1 MSHTDSHSLTVI
13 TTHVNA
19 DFDAMASAVAASKLY
34 ANSVIVLPGSQE
46 KGLRDFLAGHSNAVR
61 CQAALKDIDLNAVG
75 LLVVVDTRQ
84 KDRIGVFADLLNR
97 DGVEIHVYDHHPP
110 SPQDIQGHEMF
121 SDDVGA
127 NTTIM
132 VQYLMERNVVLEP
145 DEATLMAAGIYE
157 DTGFF
162 GFNSTTAK
170 DMRAA
175 AWLLEQG
182 ASVQDVS
189 HVLTK
194 TLTPEHVGILD
205 DLLTHASA
213 YSIAGIPITIA
224 KTSMNQY
231 VEDFAVLAH
240 EIMDM
245 QKLPCI
251 FLVGMMPEQTI
262 VIGRSRDARV
272 NVGDILRKLG
282 GGGHASAA
290 SATLKGMP
298 LHEAEE
304 MLLQAV
310 KTALGP
316 EPLAMHLMSKP
327 VISIP
332 PETTLAAAS
341 ELLTRY
347 GITVLPVTQDGRMLG
362 AISRRTVEKAISHG
376 LADLPVTHYMTTDF
390 EVVPPSAP
398 LQRIKE
404 IIVNSRQRFLPVVEN
419 GMLEGVITRTDL
431 LQLFTNDPSLKPMPL
446 LAEKTAHR
454 NIWPLVQERCS
465 KEVLNYLKTAG
476 EVAQKLHYKA
486 YAVGGFVRD
495 ILLDRPPLDVDIV
508 IEGDGI
514 QFAHAMAEVFHA
526 RVRPHAQFQTA
537 VLVFPNGFKL
547 DVATARWEYYEYPAA
562 LPTIE
567 LSSIKLDL
575 YRRDFTINA
584 MAIGLTPQEQ
594 GILLD
599 YFGGQR
605 DIKDKLIRVLHNLS
619 IVEDPT
625 RAFRAIRFETRY
637 GFSMAKQ
644 TVKLIQNA
652 LSLQLFQGLS
662 GKRILTEL
670 KLILEE
676 ADPRQAVRRMWD
688 LGLLQLIHA
697 NLKLTDVE
705 EQRLTAVYET
715 LSWYELLFRLKKP
728 RKWVVYLL
736 ALLES
741 MKLKDAMTV
750 PERLQIT
757 GAVKEL
763 CGSGLINAKKTL
775 GMLIRRKNLRPSEI
789 YLMLRGLSIEHLLYM
804 LAVVGHEHVRQY
816 ISQYIM
822 DIQDQHPLTTG
833 DDLKA
838 MGIAP
843 GPVYKAI
850 LTRLLTARLDG
861 EVADKEG
868 ELALVK
874 REFSWSVPHSTAA
887 VP

>member
-1 MSHTDSHSLTVI
+1 
-13 TTHVNA
+13 
-19 DFDAMASAVAASKLY
+19 MASAVAASKLY
-34 ANSVIVLPGSQE
+34 PNSVIVLPGSQE
-46 KGLRDFLAGHSNAVR
+46 KVLRDFLTRHSNAVMH
-61 CQAALKDIDLNAVG
+61 QTALKDIDLNAVR

-97 DGVEIHVYDHHPP
+97 NGVEIHVYDHHPP
-110 SPQDIQGHEMF
+110 SSQDIQGHKMF
-121 SDDVGA
+121 SEDVGA
-127 NTTIM
+127 NVTIM
-132 VQYLMERNVVLEP
+132 VQYLMERGVVLNP

-162 GFNSTTAK
+162 GFNTTTAK
-170 DMRAA
+170 DLRAA

-182 ASVQDVS
+182 ASVQDIA
-189 HVLTK
+189 HVLSK

-205 DLLTHASA
+205 DLLIHAST
-213 YSIAGIPITIA
+213 YFIAGIPITIA
-224 KTSMNQY
+224 KTSMTHY

-240 EIMDM
+240 EIMTM

-262 VIGRSRDARV
+262 VVGRSSDERV
-272 NVGDILRKLG
+272 NVGEILKKLG

-290 SATLKGMP
+290 SASLKGVP

-304 MLLQAV
+304 RLLEAV
-310 KTALGP
+310 KAVLGP

-332 PETTLAAAS
+332 PETTLAEAS

-347 GITVLPVTQDGRMLG
+347 GITVLPVTHDGRMLG
-362 AISRRTVEKAISHG
+362 AISRRIVEKAISHG
-376 LADLPVTHYMTTDF
+376 LSDLPVTHYMTTDF
-390 EVVPPSAP
+390 DVVSPSAP
-398 LQRIKE
+398 LRRIKE

-419 GMLEGVITRTDL
+419 GRLEGVITRTDL

-446 LAEKTAHR
+446 LAEKPPQR
-454 NIWPLVQERCS
+454 NIWPLVRERCS
-465 KEVLNYLKTAG
+465 KEVLDYLKTAG

-495 ILLDRPPLDVDIV
+495 ILLDRPTLDVDIV

-514 QFAHAMAEVFHA
+514 RFAYAMAEVFNA

-537 VLVFPNGFKL
+537 VLIFPNGFKL

-584 MAIGLTPQEQ
+584 MAIGLTPPEQ

-625 RAFRAIRFETRY
+625 RAFRAIRFEARF
-637 GFSMAKQ
+637 GFSIAKQ

-652 LSLQLFQGLS
+652 LSLQIFQGLS

-676 ADPRQAVRRMWD
+676 ADPRQAVRRMEE
-688 LGLLQLIHA
+688 LGLLQLIHR
-697 NLKLTDVE
+697 NLKLTDVSE
-705 EQRLTAVYET
+705 RRLTAVYET
-715 LSWYELLFRLKKP
+715 LSWYDLLFKSQKP
-728 RKWVVYLL
+728 RKWVIYLL

-741 MKLKDAMTV
+741 MKLKDALSV

-757 GAVKEL
+757 GAVRDL
-763 CGSGLINAKKTL
+763 FSSGFINAKKTL

-789 YLMLRGLSIEHLLYM
+789 YLLLHGFAIEHLLYM
-804 LAVVGHEHVRQY
+804 LAVVKHEHVRQY

-822 DIQDQHPLTTG
+822 NLQGQHPLTTG

-861 EVADKEG
+861 EVVDKEG
-868 ELALVK
+868 ELTLVK
-874 REFSWSVPHSTAA
+874 REFAWAVHHSTAA
-887 VP
+887 VS

>member
-1 MSHTDSHSLTVI
+1 MTHIAAAPFTVV

-19 DFDAMASAVAASKLY
+19 DFDAMASALAASKLY
-34 ANSVIVLPGSQE
+34 PNSVIVLPGSQE
-46 KGLRDFLAGHSNAVR
+46 KGLRDFLAGHPNAVT
-61 CQAALKDIDLNAVG
+61 CQVSLKEIDLNAVR

-110 SPQDIQGHEMF
+110 SPQDIQGHKLF
-121 SDDVGA
+121 SDDVGS

-132 VQYLMERNVVLEP
+132 VRYLMERNVVLTP
-145 DEATLMAAGIYE
+145 DEATLLAAGIYE

-162 GFNSTTAK
+162 GFNSTTSK
-170 DMRAA
+170 DLKAA

-182 ASVQDVS
+182 ASVQEIS
-189 HVLTK
+189 HVLTR

-205 DLLTHASA
+205 DLLTHAGT

-262 VIGRSRDARV
+262 VVGRSRDARV
-272 NVGDILRKLG
+272 NVGDILRKLR

-290 SATLKGMP
+290 SVTLKGVA

-304 MLLQAV
+304 MVLQAV

-316 EPLAMHLMSKP
+316 EPLAMHFMSRP

-332 PETTLAAAS
+332 PATTLAEAS

-390 EVVPPSAP
+390 EVVSPSAP

-419 GMLEGVITRTDL
+419 GRLEGVITRTDL
-431 LQLFTNDPSLKPMPL
+431 LQLFTNDPSLKPLPL
-446 LAEKTAHR
+446 LAEKPSYR
-454 NIWPLVQERCS
+454 NIWSLVKERCS

-476 EVAQKLHYKA
+476 EVAQRLHYKA

-495 ILLDRPPLDVDIV
+495 ILLDRPTLDVDVV

-514 QFAHAMAEVFHA
+514 RFAYAMAEIFHA

-594 GILLD
+594 GVLLD

-637 GFSMAKQ
+637 GFSIAKQ

-676 ADPRQAVRRMWD
+676 SDPRQAVRRMWE

-697 NLKLTDVE
+697 NLKLTEVD

-715 LSWYELLFRLKKP
+715 LSWYELLFRPQKP

-741 MKLKDAMTV
+741 LKLKDALTV

-757 GAVKEL
+757 GAVRDL
-763 CGSGLINAKKTL
+763 CGSGWINAKKTI
-775 GMLIRRKNLRPSEI
+775 GMLIRRNNLRPSEI
-789 YLMLRGLSIEHLLYM
+789 YLMLHGFAIEHLLYM

-833 DDLKA
+833 DDLKT

-874 REFSWSVPHSTAA
+874 RDFPWAIQGKAPA
-887 VP
+887 VS

>member
-1 MSHTDSHSLTVI
+1 MTQLSAVPLTVV

-34 ANSVIVLPGSQE
+34 SNSVIVLPGSQE
-46 KGLRDFLAGHSNAVR
+46 KNLRDFLAVHPNAVR
-61 CQAALKDIDLNAVG
+61 HQATLKDIELNAVS

-97 DGVEIHVYDHHPP
+97 SGVELHVYDHHPP
-110 SPQDIQGHEMF
+110 SPQDIQGHKMF

-127 NTTIM
+127 NITMM
-132 VQYLMERNVVLEP
+132 VHYLMERGVVLEP

-162 GFNSTTAK
+162 GFNTTTAK
-170 DMRAA
+170 DLKAA

-182 ASVQDVS
+182 ASVQDIA

-194 TLTPEHVGILD
+194 TLTPEHIGILD
-205 DLLTHASA
+205 DLLTHADT
-213 YSIAGIPITIA
+213 YSIGGIAVTIA

-231 VEDFAVLAH
+231 LEDFAVLAH

-251 FLVGMMPEQTI
+251 FLVGMMPDQTI
-262 VIGRSRDARV
+262 VVGRSRDERV
-272 NVGDILRKLG
+272 NVGEILKKLG

-290 SATLKGMP
+290 SATLKGIP

-304 MLLQAV
+304 RLLQAV
-310 KTALGP
+310 KTVLGP
-316 EPLAMHLMSKP
+316 EPLAMHLMSRP

-332 PETTLAAAS
+332 PETKLVEAS

-347 GITVLPVTQDGRMLG
+347 GITVLPVTHGGRMLG

-376 LADLPVTHYMTTDF
+376 LSDLPVTYYMTTDF
-390 EVVPPSAP
+390 EVVSPSAP
-398 LQRIKE
+398 LQRITE

-419 GMLEGVITRTDL
+419 GRLEGVITRTDL

-446 LAEKTAHR
+446 LSEKPSRR
-454 NIWPLVQERCS
+454 NIWSLVRERCS
-465 KEVLNYLKTAG
+465 KEVLDYLKTAG

-495 ILLDRPPLDVDIV
+495 ILMNRPTLDVDIV

-514 QFAHAMAEVFHA
+514 RFAYAMADVFNA

-537 VLVFPNGFKL
+537 VLIFPNGFKL

-594 GILLD
+594 GVLLD

-652 LSLQLFQGLS
+652 MSLRLFDGLS
-662 GKRILTEL
+662 GKRILAEL

-676 ADPRQAVRRMWD
+676 ADPRQAVRRMEE

-697 NLKLTDVE
+697 NLKLTDVNE
-705 EQRLTAVYET
+705 RRLTAVYET
-715 LSWYELLFRLKKP
+715 LSWYELLFRSQKP
-728 RKWVVYLL
+728 KKWVVYLL

-741 MKLKDAMTV
+741 MKLKDALTV

-757 GAVKEL
+757 GTVRDL
-763 CGSGLINAKKTL
+763 FGSGFINAKKTL
-775 GMLIRRKNLRPSEI
+775 GMLIRRKNLRSSEI
-789 YLMLRGLSIEHLLYM
+789 YLILHGFAIEHLLYM

-816 ISQYIM
+816 ISKYIM
-822 DIQDQHPLTTG
+822 DLQNQHPLTTG

-850 LTRLLTARLDG
+850 LTRLLTACLDG
-861 EVADKEG
+861 EVADKDAEI
-868 ELALVK
+868 ALVK
-874 REFSWSVPHSTAA
+874 REFAWA
-887 VP
+887 VVHGT

>member
-1 MSHTDSHSLTVI
+1 
-13 TTHVNA
+13 
-19 DFDAMASAVAASKLY
+19 MASAVAASKLY

-376 LADLPVTHYMTTDF
+376 LAALPVTHYMTTDF

-495 ILLDRPPLDVDIV
+495 ILLDRPTLDVDIV

-547 DVATARWEYYEYPAA
+547 DVATA
-562 LPTIE
+562 
-567 LSSIKLDL
+567 
-575 YRRDFTINA
+575 
-584 MAIGLTPQEQ
+584 
-594 GILLD
+594 
-599 YFGGQR
+599 
-605 DIKDKLIRVLHNLS
+605 
-619 IVEDPT
+619 
-625 RAFRAIRFETRY
+625 
-637 GFSMAKQ
+637 
-644 TVKLIQNA
+644 
-652 LSLQLFQGLS
+652 
-662 GKRILTEL
+662 
-670 KLILEE
+670 
-676 ADPRQAVRRMWD
+676 
-688 LGLLQLIHA
+688 
-697 NLKLTDVE
+697 TDVIK
-705 EQRLTAVYET
+705 A
-715 LSWYELLFRLKKP
+715 P
-728 RKWVVYLL
+728 
-736 ALLES
+736 
-741 MKLKDAMTV
+741 
-750 PERLQIT
+750 P
-757 GAVKEL
+757 
-763 CGSGLINAKKTL
+763 KTII
-775 GMLIRRKNLRPSEI
+775 GK
-789 YLMLRGLSIEHLLYM
+789 
-804 LAVVGHEHVRQY
+804 
-816 ISQYIM
+816 
-822 DIQDQHPLTTG
+822 
-833 DDLKA
+833 
-838 MGIAP
+838 
-843 GPVYKAI
+843 
-850 LTRLLTARLDG
+850 
-861 EVADKEG
+861 
-868 ELALVK
+868 
-874 REFSWSVPHSTAA
+874 
-887 VP
+887 

>member
-1 MSHTDSHSLTVI
+1 
-13 TTHVNA
+13 
-19 DFDAMASAVAASKLY
+19 MASALAASKLY
-34 ANSVIVLPGSQE
+34 PNSVIVLPGSQE
-46 KGLRDFLAGHSNAVR
+46 KGLRDFLAGHSNAVT
-61 CQAALKDIDLNAVG
+61 CQVSLKEIDLNAVR

-110 SPQDIQGHEMF
+110 SPQDIQGHKLF
-121 SDDVGA
+121 SDDVGS

-132 VQYLMERNVVLEP
+132 VRYLMERNVVLTP
-145 DEATLMAAGIYE
+145 DEATLLAAGIYE

-162 GFNSTTAK
+162 GFNSTTSMDLK
-170 DMRAA
+170 AA

-182 ASVQDVS
+182 ASVQEIS
-189 HVLTK
+189 HVLTR

-205 DLLTHASA
+205 DLLTHAGT

-262 VIGRSRDARV
+262 VVGRSRDARV

-290 SATLKGMP
+290 SVTLKGVA

-304 MLLQAV
+304 MVLQAV

-316 EPLAMHLMSKP
+316 EPLAMHFMSRP

-332 PETTLAAAS
+332 PATTLAEAS

-390 EVVPPSAP
+390 EVVSPSAP

-419 GMLEGVITRTDL
+419 GRLEGVITRTDL
-431 LQLFTNDPSLKPMPL
+431 LQLFTNDPSLKPLPL
-446 LAEKTAHR
+446 LAEKPSYR
-454 NIWPLVQERCS
+454 NIWSLVKERCS

-476 EVAQKLHYKA
+476 EVAQRLHYKA

-495 ILLDRPPLDVDIV
+495 ILLDRPTLDVDVV

-514 QFAHAMAEVFHA
+514 RFAYAMAEVFHA
-526 RVRPHAQFQTA
+526 RVRPHGRFQTA

-584 MAIGLTPQEQ
+584 MAIGLTSQER
-594 GILLD
+594 GVLLD

-637 GFSMAKQ
+637 GFSIAKQ
-644 TVKLIQNA
+644 MVKLIQNA

-676 ADPRQAVRRMWD
+676 SDPRQAVRRMWE

-697 NLKLTDVE
+697 KLKFTDVD

-715 LSWYELLFRLKKP
+715 LSWYELLFKPQKP

-741 MKLKDAMTV
+741 LKLKDALTV

-757 GAVKEL
+757 GAVKDL
-763 CGSGLINAKKTL
+763 CGSGWINAKKAI
-775 GMLIRRKNLRPSEI
+775 GMLIRRNNLRPSEI
-789 YLMLRGLSIEHLLYM
+789 YLMLHGFSIEHLLYM
-804 LAVVGHEHVRQY
+804 LAVVRNEHVRQY

-838 MGIAP
+838 MGIVP

-861 EVADKEG
+861 EVADKED

-874 REFSWSVPHSTAA
+874 REFPWAMQGKAQTVS
-887 VP
+887 